1 MHDDSRIIALLQMR
15 DETALQIIKQQYAGL
30 CFQIAHRITG
40 NPEDAEECVN
50 DMLLS
55 VWNTIPP
62 NKPENLR
69 AYLAAL
75 TTKNAVNRFKASH
88 RKKRGGE
95 QFLSAL
101 DELSEVIPSTDSVEN
116 QFDQRELTA
125 ALNAWLLTLPKK
137 QQRLFMQRYLM
148 SESLQRIADQ
158 NDMTVSAL
166 SMLLQR
172 LRNKLKDYLRKEG
185 LL

>member
-148 SESLQRIADQ
+148 SESL
-158 NDMTVSAL
+158 
-166 SMLLQR
+166 
-172 LRNKLKDYLRKEG
+172 
-185 LL
+185 

>member
-15 DETALQIIKQQYAGL
+15 DEEALQIIKQQYAGL

-101 DELSEVIPSTDSVEN
+101 DELSEVIPSTDSVEK

-125 ALNAWLLTLPKK
+125 ALNAWLLTLQKK